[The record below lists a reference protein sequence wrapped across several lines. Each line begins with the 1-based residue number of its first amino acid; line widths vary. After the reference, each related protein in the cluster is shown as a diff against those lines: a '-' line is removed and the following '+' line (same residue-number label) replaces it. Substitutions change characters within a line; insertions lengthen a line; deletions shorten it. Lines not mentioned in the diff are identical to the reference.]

1 MQDYARACP
10 LIVSSNNMLSPATR
24 QVATQEYA
32 AKVAFPAKKP
42 RPVFFFLLAN
52 DPAAIFAFCTYLM
65 GHLSDLYGR
74 GDICAEYH
82 MA

>member
-32 AKVAFPAKKP
+32 AGAAFLGKKC
-42 RPVFFFLLAN
+42 RGQFFFHAN

>member
-1 MQDYARACP
+1 MQHYARACP

-32 AKVAFPAKKP
+32 ARPAFPAKNAATS
-42 RPVFFFLLAN
+42 FFLLAN

-65 GHLSDLYGR
+65 AHLSDLYGK